1 MNDSLRSAIRHI
13 FLSPRPNF
21 VLMTAAELL
30 GVTLGELRRSI
41 DDGAIVAVP
50 TRLGLRVPK
59 EELMAAA
66 LQRWAQA
73 DIEEALGAEGAA
85 VLPEALRLVELRA
98 RVPRYQRDMLRVL
111 AEWRGTTADEVLIRE
126 LEGVACG
133 YADELRAAV
142 PGFATAMAWPAA
154 R

>member
-30 GVTLGELRRSI
+30 GVTLGELRCSI
-41 DDGAIVAVP
+41 DDGAIVAVS
-50 TRLGLRVPK
+50 TRLGVRVSK
-59 EELMAAA
+59 EELIVAA

-73 DIEEALGAEGAA
+73 DIEEALGEDAAA

-111 AEWRGTTADEVLIRE
+111 AEWRGTSVDEVLIRE

-133 YADELRAAV
+133 YADQLREA
-142 PGFATAMAWPAA
+142 
-154 R
+154 

>member
-1 MNDSLRSAIRHI
+1 
-13 FLSPRPNF
+13 
-21 VLMTAAELL
+21 
-30 GVTLGELRRSI
+30 
-41 DDGAIVAVP
+41 
-50 TRLGLRVPK
+50 
-59 EELMAAA
+59 MAAA

-73 DIEEALGAEGAA
+73 DIWDIAEALGAAGTA

-111 AEWRGTTADEVLIRE
+111 AEWRGTTVDEVLSRE

-142 PGFATAMAWPAA
+142 PGFEIARDDKSSDRRDAA
-154 R
+154 VLGRRR